1 MAKRRAA
8 ELGISFAEFARRLF
22 EKELAT
28 VMPQG
33 DIDSIC
39 GMVEG
44 TPFDMSR
51 RRKRRSSKKLQPTVC
66 SKVVA
71 SPDYSCFPPHLRTSG
86 HLNVMICGSATVHR
100 G

>member
-1 MAKRRAA
+1 MISLMRTVITLPDHTHAMAKRRAA

-22 EKELAT
+22 ERELAT

-44 TPFDMSR
+44 TPFDMARDGR
-51 RRKRRSSKKLQPTVC
+51 R
-66 SKVVA
+66 
-71 SPDYSCFPPHLRTSG
+71 
-86 HLNVMICGSATVHR
+86 IIEEATYDLLEGR